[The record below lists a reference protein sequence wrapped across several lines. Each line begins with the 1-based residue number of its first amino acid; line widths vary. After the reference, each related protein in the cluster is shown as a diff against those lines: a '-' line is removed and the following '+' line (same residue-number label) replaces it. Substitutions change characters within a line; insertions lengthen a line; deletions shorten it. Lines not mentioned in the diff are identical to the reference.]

1 MQCSMKSGVLI
12 ATLASVLLL
21 TACQGMGKSTA
32 PANRPP
38 DRERAASKPKKPAS
52 TATAAR
58 DSQVEQRLAR
68 AELRLLEKE
77 AQVEELQA
85 RLDDA
90 RREVVRSMAK
100 LQSLATRAEA
110 ASGIAEAEIA
120 LQSLRGA
127 TPGVPSVTEADQLM
141 RLSSTEFDKENYAGA
156 LYLANQS
163 KAAAFAGRGQLATA
177 ERGALRPGEVTFA
190 LPLKLQTSGR
200 ANLREGPGSGFSVV
214 ATLQPAVLLTG
225 QSYVEEWVRVTAE
238 DGRRG
243 WIHQGLVSR
252 RP

>member
-1 MQCSMKSGVLI
+1 MRRNMKSGVLL
-12 ATLASVLLL
+12 ASLASVLLL
-21 TACQGMGKSTA
+21 AACQGMGKSTA
-32 PANRPP
+32 PGGSPP
-38 DRERAASKPKKPAS
+38 PRERTAVKPKKPA
-52 TATAAR
+52 ATPRAVR
-58 DSQVEQRLAR
+58 DPQVEQRLAR
-68 AELRLLEKE
+68 AELQLLEKE

-120 LQSLRGA
+120 LQAVRA
-127 TPGVPSVTEADQLM
+127 TPGAPGAAEAGQLM
-141 RLSSTEFDKENYAGA
+141 RLSSAEFDKENYAGA

-163 KAAAFAGRGQLATA
+163 KTAALAARGQLSTT
-177 ERGALRPGEVTFA
+177 ERGALRPGEVAFA
-190 LPLKLQTSGR
+190 LPLKLQTTGR
-200 ANLREGPGSGFSVV
+200 ANLREGPGSGFAVV
-214 ATLQPAVLLTG
+214 TTLQPAAPLTG
-225 QSYVEEWVRVTAE
+225 QSYVEEWVRVTDG

-243 WIHQGLVSR
+243 WIHQGLISR

>member
-1 MQCSMKSGVLI
+1 MRRNMKIGALI
-12 ATLASVLLL
+12 ASVASVFLLI
-21 TACQGMGKSTA
+21 ACQGLGKSTA
-32 PANRPP
+32 PETSPSA
-38 DRERAASKPKKPAS
+38 RERSAKPKNPT
-52 TATAAR
+52 TAAAAR
-58 DSQVEQRLAR
+58 DPQIEQRLAR

-120 LQSLRGA
+120 LQAVRA
-127 TPGVPSVTEADQLM
+127 TPGTPGAAEAGQLM
-141 RLSSTEFDKENYAGA
+141 RLSAAEFDNENYAGA

-163 KAAAFAGRGQLATA
+163 KAAALAARGQLATA
-177 ERGALRPGEVTFA
+177 DRGALRAGEVPFA
-190 LPLKLQTSGR
+190 LPLKLQTISR
-200 ANLREGPGSGFSVV
+200 ANLREGPGSRFAVV
-214 ATLQPAVLLTG
+214 TTLQQAVPLTG
-225 QSYVEEWVRVTAE
+225 QSYVEGWVRVTDD